1 MQYLDAVSKMT
12 EWPQFISNKPFNII
26 IMQVFAPLTDAE
38 EAELKSSMKNY
49 KTNTKKKMPF
59 AS

>member
-1 MQYLDAVSKMT
+1 
-12 EWPQFISNKPFNII
+12 
-26 IMQVFAPLTDAE
+26 MQVFAPITDAE

-49 KTNTKKKMPF
+49 KTNTKKKMSF